1 MRSIFPN
8 VPVYTEAVLALMEEA
23 NVLAKPHVGIR
34 GNGVGHEFSVNQLTT
49 LNNKNPSQ
57 IY

>member
-1 MRSIFPN
+1 MRSVFPN

-23 NVLAKPHVGIR
+23 NVLAKPHMGIR
-34 GNGVGHEFSVNQLTT
+34 ANGVGHEFSVNQLTT